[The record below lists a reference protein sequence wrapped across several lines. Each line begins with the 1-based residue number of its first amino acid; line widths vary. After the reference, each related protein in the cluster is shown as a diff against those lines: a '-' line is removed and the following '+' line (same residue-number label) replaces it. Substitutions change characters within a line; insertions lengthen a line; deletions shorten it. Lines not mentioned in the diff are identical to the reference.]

1 MLSCFILSRVT
12 IQLFFTPDKSE
23 DWLDALSD
31 HIKLSNMRTR
41 RLASFDDGV
50 FCPLYISAFSKFS
63 KVATDTV
70 ADLINISNKIEK
82 KFSVFIPSFDDD
94 KMDDN
99 TVDSSTGS
107 SSSGSKGTL
116 KGEKDTTHTPVS
128 RGGRMSLDEAEDT
141 LNKISGTYECSC
153 SHVWY

>member
-1 MLSCFILSRVT
+1 
-12 IQLFFTPDKSE
+12 
-23 DWLDALSD
+23 
-31 HIKLSNMRTR
+31 MRTR

-99 TVDSSTGS
+99 AVDSSTGS

-116 KGEKDTTHTPVS
+116 KGERDKDTTHTPVS

-141 LNKISGTYECSC
+141 LNKISGTYERPC